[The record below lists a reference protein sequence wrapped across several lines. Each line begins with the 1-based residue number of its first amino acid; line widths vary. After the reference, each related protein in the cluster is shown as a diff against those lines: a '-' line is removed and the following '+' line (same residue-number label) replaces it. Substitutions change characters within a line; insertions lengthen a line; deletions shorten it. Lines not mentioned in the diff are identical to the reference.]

1 MKKRRGRPHHCRAIG
16 FEPEVRRFK
25 PAGIPSGELIQLVLT
40 LDEMEALRLADAEG
54 LYHADAATQMQVSRQ
69 TFGRIL
75 ASARRTVAEA
85 LIHGKEILVQGGS
98 VMQKQHTMGQGGKC
112 ICPSCDTRI
121 EHERGVP
128 CREKRCPSCGK
139 AMLREGSAH
148 HEALTEKR
156 KGKST

>member
-1 MKKRRGRPHHCRAIG
+1 M
-16 FEPEVRRFK
+16 
-25 PAGIPSGELIQLVLT
+25 QLVLT
-40 LDEMEALRLADAEG
+40 FDELEALRLADAEG
-54 LYHADAATQMQVSRQ
+54 LYHADAATHMQVSRQ

-98 VMQKQHTMGQGGKC
+98 VMQKQHTMGEGGFC
-112 ICPSCDTRI
+112 ICPSCDTRL

-148 HEALTEKR
+148 HEALKKKR